1 MYYWGNDVIT
11 LNDQLQSNCSVSTR
25 YSDLSSEFINVNQE
39 MIVSSPL
46 LADNS
51 YQNFEQEEE
60 EFGVRKLNGVNRL
73 KRR

>member
-46 LADNS
+46 LADHS

-60 EFGVRKLNGVNRL
+60 GSGVRELSGVNRL